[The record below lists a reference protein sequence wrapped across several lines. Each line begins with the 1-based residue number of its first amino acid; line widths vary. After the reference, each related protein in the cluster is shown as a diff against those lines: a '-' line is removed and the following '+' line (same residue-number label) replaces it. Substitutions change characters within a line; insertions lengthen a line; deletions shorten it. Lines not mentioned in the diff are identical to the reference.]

1 MSGEL
6 AGRVAIV
13 TGGAEGIGLAIARAL
28 AAAGAPIAVF
38 DLAAADPDGAA
49 RAFGAHGYAVD
60 MGDGAA
66 VAGAVAEVAQ
76 ALGPPRILVNNA
88 ARRTPRA
95 KITELAVAE
104 WEAALRVNVTGAF
117 HLCRAAL
124 PRMAEAGGGSVINV
138 ASQLGSVAVPGAA
151 AYCTTKGA
159 LKQFTRALALDHAGE
174 GIRVNTLS
182 PGAVL
187 TGRVEALHG
196 GAAAAE
202 AALAPAHPIGRIG
215 RAEEIA
221 EAAVFLASDRSSFM
235 TGADL
240 VVDGGYTAR

>member
-1 MSGEL
+1 MSAEL

-13 TGGAEGIGLAIARAL
+13 TGGAEGIGRAIARAL
-28 AAAGAPIAVF
+28 ARAGATVAVF
-38 DLAAADPDGAA
+38 DLAAADPDAAA
-49 RAFGAHGYAVD
+49 RAFGGHGLVVD

-66 VAGAVAEVAQ
+66 VAAAVTEVAQ
-76 ALGPPRILVNNA
+76 TLGPPRILVNNA
-88 ARRTPRA
+88 AMRTPRA
-95 KITELAVAE
+95 KITDLAVEE

-124 PRMAEAGGGSVINV
+124 PRMAEAGGGAVVNV

-159 LKQFTRALALDHAGE
+159 LKQFTRALALDHAAD

-187 TGRVEALHG
+187 TGRVESLYG

-215 RAEEIA
+215 RVEEIA